1 MISYS
6 PKPTPP
12 QDQILASAY
21 KSGTF
26 PEVEGSTSTYSPSSL
41 VVIYFI
47 NKAEALLIFS
57 VVYCL
62 VSSSAG

>member
-1 MISYS
+1 
-6 PKPTPP
+6 
-12 QDQILASAY
+12 LASAY